1 MRAFLAVLLKEL
13 IMFFRSWG
21 LVAVVL
27 YSFTVDVYIAGKGFE
42 VKPRNVSV
50 GYVDYTDGVIP
61 KKILSHLHPP
71 EFQEPIRFN
80 SQEELN
86 KAIYNREIIVGLVFD
101 PDFEKNYF
109 KGEAKLNLLL
119 DATAAA
125 QSYVT
130 LSYIQNIVLRFND
143 LNFHVELKTHKLF
156 NQNSDTPKFLALA
169 EFLSIL
175 TLITVILS
183 SVVFVKEKESGT
195 WDIMLLMPVDSKI
208 IILAKS
214 LSQIIIVMVGTIIC
228 TGIVLFGVFDLP
240 MNGSFLAFVLLT
252 LMYTF
257 SATGIGLFVASVAQ
271 SLVQVAQLSVIIMMP
286 IIFLSGSWTP
296 IYSMHPVLQK
306 LSLLSPLRY
315 YIEGCE
321 SLFFRGTPVL
331 DLWLYFVALFI
342 LGSALYL
349 FGFRKIGKLF

>member
-1 MRAFLAVLLKEL
+1 MKAFLTVFLKEL

-50 GYVDYTDGVIP
+50 GYVDFTDGVISG
-61 KKILSHLHPP
+61 KILSHLHSP
-71 EFQEPIRFN
+71 EFQEPVRFL
-80 SQEELN
+80 SEEEL
-86 KAIYNREIIVGLVFD
+86 KKVLFNRNIMVGIVFD
-101 PDFEKNYF
+101 SDFEKDF
-109 KGEAKLNLLL
+109 FEKKAKLNVML

-125 QSYVT
+125 QGYVT
-130 LSYIQNIVLRFND
+130 LAYLQNIVLRFGEE
-143 LNFHVELKTHKLF
+143 NFPVELKTHKLF
-156 NQNSDTPKFLALA
+156 NQNSDTPKFLSLA

-183 SVVFVKEKESGT
+183 SVVFVKERESGT
-195 WDIMLLMPVDSKI
+195 WDIMLLMPVNSKI

-214 LSQIIIVMVGTIIC
+214 FSQIVVVMIGTIIC
-228 TGIVLFGVFDLP
+228 VGIVLFGIFKLP
-240 MNGSFLAFVLLT
+240 MNGSFMAFLVLT
-252 LMYTF
+252 LIYSF
-257 SATGIGLFVASVAQ
+257 SISGIGLFIASVAKNM
-271 SLVQVAQLSVIIMMP
+271 LQVAQLSVIIMMP

-296 IYSMHPVLQK
+296 IYSMHPVLQE

-321 SLFFRGTPVL
+321 SLFFRGTSVF
-331 DLWLYFVALFI
+331 DLWIDFVALLV
-342 LGSALYL
+342 LGVALYM